1 MPRIV
6 SIPLNPVEQK
16 QLIDLT
22 KHAAHWRERQRA
34 QTILWLSEGKTV
46 AEVAK
51 LQSRIPETIRL
62 QRRHWQLYQFESIQ
76 EGHRS
81 GRPSVLTNEHE
92 QQIIEWVNANPL
104 NAEQIRVKLHEQFG
118 ISVNANS
125 IRKFLRQS
133 GMVFKR
139 TRHSLKKKRN
149 QMAFEQAQQE
159 IELLREQA
167 SRGEIVLGYVDETGF
182 SASPDNRYA
191 WTKQGETHQVDAV
204 RSKRVNVM
212 GCLLSTGQLI
222 TSCLHESVTSNWFYA
237 YLTGVAQRVKQA
249 FGVPLVL
256 IVDNASIHRSRQM
269 SSWRDLLEQ
278 EYSTSLYFIPAY
290 SPELNRI
297 EMVWRQMNYHWRDF
311 KVMTANQIQNW
322 VYQISKYFGNKYMFT
337 F

>member
-1 MPRIV
+1 
-6 SIPLNPVEQK
+6 
-16 QLIDLT
+16 
-22 KHAAHWRERQRA
+22 
-34 QTILWLSEGKTV
+34 
-46 AEVAK
+46 
-51 LQSRIPETIRL
+51 
-62 QRRHWQLYQFESIQ
+62 
-76 EGHRS
+76 
-81 GRPSVLTNEHE
+81 
-92 QQIIEWVNANPL
+92 
-104 NAEQIRVKLHEQFG
+104 
-118 ISVNANS
+118 
-125 IRKFLRQS
+125 
-133 GMVFKR
+133 
-139 TRHSLKKKRN
+139 
-149 QMAFEQAQQE
+149 
-159 IELLREQA
+159 
-167 SRGEIVLGYVDETGF
+167 
-182 SASPDNRYA
+182 
-191 WTKQGETHQVDAV
+191 
-204 RSKRVNVM
+204 M

-297 EMVWRQMNYHWRDF
+297 EMVWRQMKYHWRDF